1 MNFKFNNFTSLVH
14 YGSNL
19 GLTVNKGRFS
29 INLKNLIYLLPNY
42 YSMVVGKLLSDGW
55 LERSSLN
62 SNTRFRFKQ
71 SLTRTDY
78 VIHSFIILSHYCSNI
93 PYTAKSVRKG
103 NISYTVGFSTRQLPC
118 FNELYELF
126 YKNKIKVI
134 PNNIYEL
141 LTPIALAHWIMG
153 DGTIL
158 NKGLV
163 LCTDSFSLQEVV
175 KLINVL
181 KIKYD
186 INSTIQGL
194 KNERPSPGGL
204 SHSGSGLLGPRIYIL
219 PESMPKLRNLVKPY
233 ILNSMYYKLNI
244 K

>member
-1 MNFKFNNFTSLVH
+1 
-14 YGSNL
+14 
-19 GLTVNKGRFS
+19 
-29 INLKNLIYLLPNY
+29 
-42 YSMVVGKLLSDGW
+42 
-55 LERSSLN
+55 
-62 SNTRFRFKQ
+62 
-71 SLTRTDY
+71 
-78 VIHSFIILSHYCSNI
+78 
-93 PYTAKSVRKG
+93 
-103 NISYTVGFSTRQLPC
+103 VGFSTRQLPC

-126 YKNKIKVI
+126 YRNKIKVI

-153 DGTIL
+153 DGAIL

-194 KNERPSPGGL
+194 KNGR
-204 SHSGSGLLGPRIYIL
+204 PRIYIL
-219 PESMPKLRNLVKPY
+219 PESMPRLRDLVKPY
-233 ILNSMYYKLNI
+233 MLNSMYYKLNI